1 MGGTNQ
7 GIWKQKIL
15 IRFPSLH
22 NITPGCIAII
32 WLICNMSFSFPLLYS
47 IHSYI
52 GQGNFHFY
60 WVLNQFYSIVE
71 FSPEAHFL
79 VILALLKTHLLV
91 ERGGPSAIV
100 KSITN

>member
-52 GQGNFHFY
+52 GQGKFHFY
-60 WVLNQFYSIVE
+60 WVNNQFYSLLN
-71 FSPEAHFL
+71 SPPKHIFWYNL
-79 VILALLKTHLLV
+79 ST
-91 ERGGPSAIV
+91 P
-100 KSITN
+100 KSFRNS